1 MPVMTDVEPLSVT
14 EAGAESNGLFPIRE
28 VSRLTGINPVTLRAW
43 ERRYG
48 FIEPKRTNSGHRL
61 YSVTDIETVRRVQ
74 GWIERGVSVSKV
86 GELLARGTPA
96 ISPHEG
102 VQSTEYREWQL
113 QISAAL
119 SAFNEAQLER
129 LYGQIF
135 SSYPPEVAFQDILMP
150 LWHQLFKTRDEF
162 GRTSE
167 WLLLDGFLRGRVQH
181 RLQFQLQVAPA
192 STCVVVVALAD
203 LCRELELLVAGLL
216 LSRADRVIRVLP
228 MGQPLDELAL
238 VCEKIQPAA
247 VVVFAQRALTTTHH
261 RRLLKLAQ
269 TLDCSTLLAG
279 EAANVAQPALN
290 DSSIG
295 CLGHDARLMNQRLDA
310 ELKGHVAF

>member
-1 MPVMTDVEPLSVT
+1 MPVITDIEPVAVNVDAT
-14 EAGAESNGLFPIRE
+14 ESNGLYPIRE

-86 GELLARGTPA
+86 GELLARATPA

-129 LYGQIF
+129 VYGQIF
-135 SSYPPEVAFQDILMP
+135 SSYPPEVVFQDISTDFAFLTRSTINTKEKIAWADGKEYP
-150 LWHQLFKTRDEF
+150 LVKVEVSSHSHPFYTGKQKIVDTA
-162 GRTSE
+162 
-167 WLLLDGFLRGRVQH
+167 GRVD
-181 RLQFQLQVAPA
+181 RF
-192 STCVVVVALAD
+192 
-203 LCRELELLVAGLL
+203 RRKYGL
-216 LSRADRVIRVLP
+216 
-228 MGQPLDELAL
+228 
-238 VCEKIQPAA
+238 
-247 VVVFAQRALTTTHH
+247 
-261 RRLLKLAQ
+261 
-269 TLDCSTLLAG
+269 
-279 EAANVAQPALN
+279 N
-290 DSSIG
+290 
-295 CLGHDARLMNQRLDA
+295 
-310 ELKGHVAF
+310 

>member
-14 EAGAESNGLFPIRE
+14 DASPESNGLYPIRE

-48 FIEPKRTNSGHRL
+48 FIEPQRTNSGHRL
-61 YSVTDIETVRRVQ
+61 YSLTDIETVRRVQ

-96 ISPHEG
+96 ISQHEG

-135 SSYPPEVAFQDILMP
+135 SSYPPEVVFQDILMP

-181 RLQFQLQVAPA
+181 RLQFQLQVAAA
-192 STCVVVVALAD
+192 STCVVVVAFAD
-203 LCRELELLVAGLL
+203 LCRELELLVTGLL

-247 VVVFAQRALTTTHH
+247 VVVFAQRALSTAHH
-261 RRLLKLAQ
+261 RRLLKLGQ

-279 EAANVAQPALN
+279 EAANVAQPALSG
-290 DSSIG
+290 SSIG
-295 CLGHDARLMNQRLDA
+295 CLGHDARVMSQRLDA

>member
-1 MPVMTDVEPLSVT
+1 MTDVEPLSVT
-14 EAGAESNGLFPIRE
+14 ESGAESNGLFPIRE

-48 FIEPKRTNSGHRL
+48 FIEQKRTNSGHRL

-247 VVVFAQRALTTTHH
+247 VVVFAQRALTTAHH